1 MAHSLSTLEERQR
14 KIVDSGDIDRVRKEL
29 EARCAETLFDNEKE
43 DDPEY
48 PPIVVKE
55 NVTFLEFMH
64 WSEYEDDKSIGRVE
78 FECEAGKSTGQL
90 VVYTLPGAVQARRNC
105 IQSP

>member
-1 MAHSLSTLEERQR
+1 MAHSLAILEEPKLKRQM

-29 EARCAETLFDNEKE
+29 EARCAETLFDNEE
-43 DDPEY
+43 EDPEY

-55 NVTFLEFMH
+55 NVTFVEFMH

-78 FECEAGKSTGQL
+78 L
-90 VVYTLPGAVQARRNC
+90 IRM
-105 IQSP
+105 